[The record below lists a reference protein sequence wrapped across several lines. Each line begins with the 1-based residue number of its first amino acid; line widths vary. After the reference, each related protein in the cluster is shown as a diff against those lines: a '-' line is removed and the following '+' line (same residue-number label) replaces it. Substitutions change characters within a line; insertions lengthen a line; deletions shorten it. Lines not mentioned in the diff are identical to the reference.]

1 MKIQRLKEIIA
12 VEPNIL
18 STKTETDPDVSE
30 TERTQKSQITETQHN
45 TETQKVSYAQSSQ
58 NADYIRQS
66 QLRDTQANTDPHK
79 LSYAQSGQNVDYTR
93 QSQLRDMQA
102 NTDPH
107 KLSYAQSGQIVDYT
121 RQSQLRDMQANT
133 DPHKLSYAQSGQIV
147 DYTRQSQLRD
157 MQANTDPHK
166 LSYAQSGQIVDYT
179 RQSQLRDMQANTDPH
194 KLSYAHSE
202 QFFDLRRHSHNTE
215 LDTITEYDIVHFGGS
230 VLSSAAFFGDP
241 ESSFDLDTRASLY
254 SVETFT
260 KLPLETLGR
269 ITPNPSEYGAITHRL
284 SRDNVDRQSRKG
296 FSICSQKQPYII
308 SDNQHV
314 DNSSIPKLTPKSL
327 SFASKDSICRGSFVQ
342 ASHETNAST
351 EDRSLYTKSISKS
364 VSLVESNI
372 SPESMLNLTPMN
384 NVYPML
390 DRNILLAGEH
400 QSQSTSGLAF
410 SSQLSPPPP
419 ESTKVINSHGQDEQH
434 QLTCHHPN
442 CRYYQSPRMMDNYY
456 PSEYQSAMLEGE
468 KMLNHIMKPNPT
480 LSTDKH
486 ENQCDCQSC
495 RLTRRYQNGIPA
507 YLPER
512 YDDTSDELNDFS
524 EFQQITMALLNTLM
538 ATTEMLRTQLK
549 VRQAALASRKCCSN
563 RQVAKDRDRFAQTQ
577 GWNENAMCNIL
588 KVQHSCTE
596 EDSDEDNLTLSIY
609 RAEDKGINYRQRE
622 QLTPLS
628 IHYHENI
635 SEKKKTKKNEEKR
648 PATSTANTPYPIS
661 SRRIMEDSLNCSRFI
676 TPILKNSS
684 TKYIQTLSSD
694 ILKTNAQRINHDLHR
709 NGNGLNLRNNFTSH
723 LFKSTNRD
731 LNSKAPKMNIHHHHC
746 HDHPHLQHN
755 LNKRSVSFERYTD
768 DNLFKNIE
776 NKIEEKERGEG
787 GGHVTKS
794 KLLCTN
800 CRQLLNFYCKP
811 ESKCLCCQNSIDI
824 SLLTSSSLSTS
835 SSTLDSQFVLINRKE
850 ERYQVASSPSPSP
863 PTVTTTTTMSFTS
876 TTSMK
881 TIFHSIP

>member
-1 MKIQRLKEIIA
+1 
-12 VEPNIL
+12 
-18 STKTETDPDVSE
+18 
-30 TERTQKSQITETQHN
+30 
-45 TETQKVSYAQSSQ
+45 
-58 NADYIRQS
+58 
-66 QLRDTQANTDPHK
+66 
-79 LSYAQSGQNVDYTR
+79 
-93 QSQLRDMQA
+93 
-102 NTDPH
+102 
-107 KLSYAQSGQIVDYT
+107 
-121 RQSQLRDMQANT
+121 
-133 DPHKLSYAQSGQIV
+133 
-147 DYTRQSQLRD
+147 
-157 MQANTDPHK
+157 
-166 LSYAQSGQIVDYT
+166 
-179 RQSQLRDMQANTDPH
+179 MQANTDPH

-202 QFFDLRRHSHNTE
+202 QFVDLRRHSHNTE

-314 DNSSIPKLTPKSL
+314 DNCSIPKPTPKSL

-456 PSEYQSAMLEGE
+456 PSGYQ
-468 KMLNHIMKPNPT
+468 
-480 LSTDKH
+480 
-486 ENQCDCQSC
+486 
-495 RLTRRYQNGIPA
+495 RYQNSIPA

-512 YDDTSDELNDFS
+512 YDDTSDEVNDFS

-588 KVQHSCTE
+588 KIRHSCSE
-596 EDSDEDNLTLSIY
+596 EDSNEDNLTLSIY
-609 RAEDKGINYRQRE
+609 RAEDKGIRYRQRG

-628 IHYHENI
+628 IQYHQNI
-635 SEKKKTKKNEEKR
+635 SEKKKKKKEKR
-648 PATSTANTPYPIS
+648 PATSTTNTPYPIS
-661 SRRIMEDSLNCSRFI
+661 SRRIKEDSLNCSRFI

-709 NGNGLNLRNNFTSH
+709 NGNDLNLRNNFTSH

-731 LNSKAPKMNIHHHHC
+731 LNSKAPKMNIHSHHH

-776 NKIEEKERGEG
+776 NKTKEEEELGGR
-787 GGHVTKS
+787 GGHVTKT

-800 CRQLLNFYCKP
+800 CHQLLNFYCKP
-811 ESKCLCCQNSIDI
+811 ESKCLCCQKSIDI

-863 PTVTTTTTMSFTS
+863 PTVTTTATTTTMSFTS